1 MPKPKSGE
9 LYVRELRITPPDQNP
24 ITDWL
29 VNDEDFKVL
38 LACQEGGDDK
48 KLHYHIYCESTRS
61 ESWVK
66 KWVYKVAR
74 CNNGESGNSVYF
86 SRKPH
91 EHTIGYVVKSGNV
104 VCRHGIT
111 QTYLDEWISKSAEYK
126 RNKER
131 DRKRAQ
137 RSRMSILSDIADAIA
152 KGLHDGSVD
161 RTPEGVSDE
170 LLKHYTV
177 EQIYP
182 LRTQHEMMVI
192 KLIHPYCDNFV
203 RSYYQK
209 HLFSY

>member
-66 KWVYKVAR
+66 KWIYKVAR

-91 EHTIGYVVKSGNV
+91 EHTIGYVIKECNI
-104 VCRHGIT
+104 VCRHGLDNMFI
-111 QTYLDEWISKSAEYK
+111 DEWINKSKSYK
-126 RNKER
+126 TDKER

-137 RSRMSILSDIADAIA
+137 RSRTSILSDIVKQLESDLQADRRI
-152 KGLHDGSVD
+152 
-161 RTPEGVSDE
+161 RTIEYIS
-170 LLKHYTV
+170 KHLIQCYR
-177 EQIYP
+177 EYNCYP
-182 LRTQHEMMVI
+182 TKAQHEMMVI
-192 KLIHPYCDNFV
+192 KLIHPYDDYFV
-203 RSYYQK
+203 RSFYEK
-209 HLFSY
+209 HLFNN